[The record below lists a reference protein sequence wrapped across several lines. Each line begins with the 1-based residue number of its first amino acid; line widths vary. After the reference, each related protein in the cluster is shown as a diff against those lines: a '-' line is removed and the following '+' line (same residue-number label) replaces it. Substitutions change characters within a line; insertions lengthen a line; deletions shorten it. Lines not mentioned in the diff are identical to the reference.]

1 MFIRKGQLP
10 IFIANLLIL
19 AGFASYYISRL
30 NYEFILYIGVI
41 IFFIAAIIATNHKIY
56 YPNFVLWGL
65 TLWALMHMAG
75 GSLHINGVLLYR
87 IMIVRLSETIPA
99 FRFDQLVHIIGFGVA
114 TMTLYYVLKPLL
126 RPDSKSIWALSIILV
141 CAGLGIGSLNE
152 IIEFIAT
159 LLAPRTGVGGY
170 LNTALDL
177 CANLIGAVIAVTV
190 IMLKERL
197 FPQNQLF

>member
-10 IFIANLLIL
+10 IFITNLLIL

-41 IFFIAAIIATNHKIY
+41 IFFLAVFVATNHKIY

-75 GSLHINGVLLYR
+75 GSVHISGVLLYK
-87 IMIVRLSETIPA
+87 IMIIPLGETIPV

-126 RPDSKSIWALSIILV
+126 KPDSKSIWALSIVLV
-141 CAGLGIGSLNE
+141 CAGLGIGALNE

-159 LLAPRTGVGGY
+159 LLVPQTGVGGY

-177 CANLIGAVIAVTV
+177 CANLIGAVLATIIILKVNKNNVV
-190 IMLKERL
+190 IIK
-197 FPQNQLF
+197 